1 MELRALSS
9 WRESGGRL
17 QRRGL
22 RPQRIDH
29 GLRNVFSAAR
39 IVVDRLNG
47 VNRSP
52 RDAPPTGN
60 QRQQR
65 EREALYHWVFTL
77 PEKVNIGRPP
87 EREDDDGDAVLEKD
101 ELRPSLNLEVQLAV
115 LHAFDAAN
123 LGSHSGEYSIATRS
137 QLPRQAR
144 FSHLLTRCA
153 APPAPF

>member
-1 MELRALSS
+1 M
-9 WRESGGRL
+9 WRPGGTARTQLLVGIGGRL

-77 PEKVNIGRPP
+77 PEKV
-87 EREDDDGDAVLEKD
+87 KD
-101 ELRPSLNLEVQLAV
+101 RKSTRLNS
-115 LHAFDAAN
+115 
-123 LGSHSGEYSIATRS
+123 SHVSIS
-137 QLPRQAR
+137 
-144 FSHLLTRCA
+144 
-153 APPAPF
+153 

>member
-1 MELRALSS
+1 M
-9 WRESGGRL
+9 WRPGGTARTQLLVGIGGGRL

-101 ELRPSLNLEVQLAV
+101 ELRPSLNLERSEEHTSELQSQS
-115 LHAFDAAN
+115 N
-123 LGSHSGEYSIATRS
+123 LVCR
-137 QLPRQAR
+137 
-144 FSHLLTRCA
+144 LLLEKKKKQ
-153 APPAPF
+153 